1 MQLRDLLVLGLQA
14 EQHPRTL
21 GLVLFLHGTDQR
33 VRRCGGG
40 GVCRSGGAIV
50 RRSCC
55 GGPLWWNRSCGPI
68 GRKWCRGRP
77 LSGRWTHLWHRTR
90 LIARRSLVHFPLA
103 TVASAARTGCIE
115 RGCYEWIQLQ
125 RTNSAR
131 TSRNVASHSR
141 IALVAT
147 VRGNDGCAH
156 EIPPLA
162 PLRAGGGA
170 SAPRAFRR
178 TWCLTPSTDC

>member
-40 GVCRSGGAIV
+40 GVRRSGGAIV

-90 LIARRSLVHFPLA
+90 LIARRSLVHSPLA
-103 TVASAARTGCIE
+103 TVASAARTG
-115 RGCYEWIQLQ
+115 IQLQ
-125 RTNSAR
+125 RTDSAR
-131 TSRNVASHSR
+131 TSRTSRAYSR

-147 VRGNDGCAH
+147 VRGKNDGWAAAH
-156 EIPPLA
+156 KIPPA
-162 PLRAGGGA
+162 PPTQLHPFAPPGRRRFR
-170 SAPRAFRR
+170 SARLPTHLVAHAQH
-178 TWCLTPSTDC
+178 

>member
-40 GVCRSGGAIV
+40 GVRRSGGAIV

-90 LIARRSLVHFPLA
+90 LILRRTLVHSHWPLLPVRREQGYSCSGRIPRGRLGRREPIPASRWSRVCAERTMGARRTRSRHLHPFAPPG
-103 TVASAARTGCIE
+103 R
-115 RGCYEWIQLQ
+115 R
-125 RTNSAR
+125 RFRSAR
-131 TSRNVASHSR
+131 LPTH
-141 IALVAT
+141 LVAH
-147 VRGNDGCAH
+147 AQH
-156 EIPPLA
+156 
-162 PLRAGGGA
+162 
-170 SAPRAFRR
+170 
-178 TWCLTPSTDC
+178 